1 MAKIDRLIGIL
12 VDKQIPLAALQP
24 DSPITLDMGGGDTRD
39 LNDKKISA
47 RRVEM
52 LLSEI
57 LPEQTKEELRFSG
70 RAEFRY
76 QSPHGPVAVTALRR
90 GGKLSVYLSTA
101 GGPSASESS
110 VVAESGAEDSGGGF
124 DLYTESGAESEAD
137 ASDEHADLL
146 PDNGQP
152 EVESHRWDP
161 EPDAGDSEASDD
173 SETDEDVFGEGHLA
187 EESSFVD
194 SSARPTAAGAE
205 RTGKQDRPPERA
217 IEMNEPGMSVPIDRY
232 LRVMYD
238 EGCSDLHMSSNNPP
252 MYRKDGEITRL
263 QDMDALSPSRVEELL
278 LPIMPDRNYEEF
290 MEIRDTDFAYE
301 IEGIGRFR
309 CNVFMD
315 RIGPGAVFRLIPD
328 ELLTAEDLDLSQDLL
343 DLCFLNKGMVLVTG
357 PTGSGKS
364 TTLAALIDYINRK
377 RKAHLITLED
387 PIEFVH
393 PNKKCLV
400 NQREIGVH
408 TMSFS
413 NAIRAALREDPDI
426 VLVGEM
432 RDLETIALAIE
443 TAETGHLVFGTLH
456 TNTAPSTVDR
466 IIDQFPADRQ
476 AQIRTMLSE
485 SLKAV
490 ISQTLCKKIG
500 GGRIAAME
508 ILMGTRA
515 VSNLIREG
523 KTFQIPSIME
533 TKKGEGMV
541 TLNAALM
548 ELVEAKH
555 VTPEEAYFNA
565 VDKVALKK
573 KLETKGYRVSVG

>member
-1 MAKIDRLIGIL
+1 VAKIDRLIEIL
-12 VDKQIPLAALQP
+12 ADRQIPMAAIQP
-24 DSPITLDMGGGDTRD
+24 DSPVMLDMGGGDTRP
-39 LNDKKISA
+39 LSEKVISA
-47 RRVEM
+47 RRVE
-52 LLSEI
+52 LLLLDI
-57 LPEQTKEELRFSG
+57 LPEQAKEELRFSG
-70 RAEFRY
+70 RVEFRY
-76 QSPHGPVAVTALRR
+76 ESEWGPVGVTGLRR
-90 GGKLSVYLSTA
+90 GGKLSIYLSTA
-101 GGPSASESS
+101 GLQAQSES
-110 VVAESGAEDSGGGF
+110 VV
-124 DLYTESGAESEAD
+124 ESEVAIEAPD
-137 ASDEHADLL
+137 EVSDHDDLL
-146 PDNGQP
+146 PNQADA
-152 EVESHRWDP
+152 ESDSWRPSNEAPSEDATDDP
-161 EPDAGDSEASDD
+161 TSDEAFFDEPRLSED
-173 SETDEDVFGEGHLA
+173 
-187 EESSFVD
+187 SSFVD
-194 SSARPTAAGAE
+194 ASARPMAVDAE
-205 RTGKQDRPPERA
+205 RTGRKEAPPERP

-232 LRVMYD
+232 LRVMHE
-238 EGCSDLHMSSNNPP
+238 EGCSDLHLSSDNPP

-263 QDMDALSPSRVEELL
+263 REMESLSPSKVEELL

-301 IEGIGRFR
+301 IDGIGRFR

-315 RIGPGAVFRLIPD
+315 RVGPGAVFRLIPD

-400 NQREIGVH
+400 NQREVGVH
-408 TMSFS
+408 TMSFE

-466 IIDQFPADRQ
+466 IIDQFPTDRQ

-508 ILMGTRA
+508 VLMGTRA

-523 KTFQIPSIME
+523 KTFQIPSMME

-548 ELVEAKH
+548 DLVRDKQI
-555 VTPEEAYFNA
+555 TPEEAYFNA
-565 VDKVALKK
+565 VDKPALKN
-573 KLETKGYRVSVG
+573 KLESSGFRVNISGGA

>member
-1 MAKIDRLIGIL
+1 
-12 VDKQIPLAALQP
+12 
-24 DSPITLDMGGGDTRD
+24 MGGGDTRP
-39 LNDKKISA
+39 LSEKVISA

-52 LLSEI
+52 LLLDI
-57 LPEQTKEELRFSG
+57 LPEQAKEELRFSG
-70 RAEFRY
+70 RVEFRY
-76 QSPHGPVAVTALRR
+76 ESEWGPVGVTGLRR
-90 GGKLSVYLSTA
+90 GGKLSIYLSTA
-101 GGPSASESS
+101 GLQAQSES
-110 VVAESGAEDSGGGF
+110 VV
-124 DLYTESGAESEAD
+124 ESEAAIEVPD
-137 ASDEHADLL
+137 EMSDHDDLL
-146 PDNGQP
+146 PNQADA
-152 EVESHRWDP
+152 ESDSWRPSNEAPSEEEAVDP
-161 EPDAGDSEASDD
+161 TSDEAFFDEPRLSED
-173 SETDEDVFGEGHLA
+173 
-187 EESSFVD
+187 SSFVD
-194 SSARPTAAGAE
+194 ASARPMAVNAE
-205 RTGKQDRPPERA
+205 RTGRNGAPPERP

-232 LRVMYD
+232 LRVMHE
-238 EGCSDLHMSSNNPP
+238 EGCSDLHLSSDNPP

-263 QDMDALSPSRVEELL
+263 RDMESLSPSKVEELL

-301 IEGIGRFR
+301 IDGIGRFR

-315 RIGPGAVFRLIPD
+315 RVGPGAVFRLIPD

-400 NQREIGVH
+400 NQREVGVH
-408 TMSFS
+408 TMSFE

-466 IIDQFPADRQ
+466 IIDQFPTDRQ

-500 GGRIAAME
+500 GGRVAAME
-508 ILMGTRA
+508 VLMGTRA

-523 KTFQIPSIME
+523 KTFQIPSMME

-548 ELVEAKH
+548 DLVRDKQI
-555 VTPEEAYFNA
+555 TPEEAYFNA
-565 VDKVALKK
+565 VDKPALKN
-573 KLETKGYRVSVG
+573 KLESSGFRVNISGGA

>member
-1 MAKIDRLIGIL
+1 MAKIDQLIHIL
-12 VDKQIPLAALQP
+12 AEKQVPLAAIQP
-24 DSPITLDMGGGDTRD
+24 DSKVMLDMGGGETRS
-39 LNDKKISA
+39 LSDKVVSA

-52 LLSEI
+52 LLNEI
-57 LPEQTKEELRFSG
+57 MPESLKEEPRFSG

-76 QSPHGPVAVTALRR
+76 ESPHGSVGVTALRR
-90 GGKLSVYLSTA
+90 GGKLSIYLSTA
-101 GGPSASESS
+101 GLLSGSESS
-110 VVAESGAEDSGGGF
+110 VVAESAPLDNE
-124 DLYTESGAESEAD
+124 LAD
-137 ASDEHADLL
+137 NADLL
-146 PDNGQP
+146 PRNGDGPEPIEAGFDSIDDDEPLAESSVDSTSDEDIFDQP
-152 EVESHRWDP
+152 E
-161 EPDAGDSEASDD
+161 
-173 SETDEDVFGEGHLA
+173 LA
-187 EESSFVD
+187 EDSSFID
-194 SSARPTAAGAE
+194 SSARPMAAEA
-205 RTGKQDRPPERA
+205 DRSGRKDPAPNRS

-232 LRVMYD
+232 LRVMHE
-238 EGCSDLHMSSNNPP
+238 EGCSDLHLSSSNPP

-263 QDMDALSPSRVEELL
+263 HDMDSLSPSRVEELL

-301 IEGIGRFR
+301 IDGIGRFR

-315 RIGPGAVFRLIPD
+315 RVGPGAVFRLIPD

-393 PNKKCLV
+393 PNKQCLI

-408 TMSFS
+408 TMSFN

-500 GGRIAAME
+500 GGRVAAME

-523 KTFQIPSIME
+523 KTFQIPSMME

-541 TLNAALM
+541 TLNDALM
-548 ELVEAKH
+548 DLVRAEQITA
-555 VTPEEAYFNA
+555 EEAYFNA
-565 VDKVALKK
+565 VEKVALRK
-573 KLETKGYRVSVG
+573 KLESSGYRVQIDQ

>member
-24 DSPITLDMGGGDTRD
+24 DSPIMLDMGGGDTRS
-39 LNDKKISA
+39 LNDKEISA
-47 RRVEM
+47 RRVEL

-57 LPEQTKEELRFSG
+57 LPKQVKEELRFSG

-76 QSPHGPVAVTALRR
+76 ESPHGAVGVTALRR

-101 GGPSASESS
+101 GVKSTSESS
-110 VVAESGAEDSGGGF
+110 VVAESEAEEVF
-124 DLYTESGAESEAD
+124 DLYDVSESGAD
-137 ASDEHADLL
+137 DEHADLL
-146 PDNGQP
+146 PDQGEP
-152 EVESHRWDP
+152 EVESHRWEP
-161 EPDAGDSEASDD
+161 ESEASAAAEESVD
-173 SETDEDVFGEGHLA
+173 SSDDVFGEGKLA
-187 EESSFVD
+187 EESSFID
-194 SSARPTAAGAE
+194 ASARPMAAEAG
-205 RTGKQDRPPERA
+205 RKGKKNPSPERS

-232 LRVMYD
+232 LRVMYE

-263 QDMDALSPSRVEELL
+263 RDMDSLSPSRVEELL

-301 IEGIGRFR
+301 IDGIGRFR

-328 ELLTAEDLDLSQDLL
+328 ELLTAEDLDLSKDLL

-408 TMSFS
+408 TMSFQ

-432 RDLETIALAIE
+432 RDLETISLAIE

-466 IIDQFPADRQ
+466 IIDQFPSDRQ

-500 GGRIAAME
+500 GGRVAAME

-515 VSNLIREG
+515 VSNLIREA
-523 KTFQIPSIME
+523 KTFQIPSMME

-548 ELVEAKH
+548 ELVRDKQ
-555 VTPEEAYFNA
+555 VTPDEAYFNA
-565 VDKVALKK
+565 VDKAALKN
-573 KLETKGYRVSVG
+573 KLESEGYRVSVG